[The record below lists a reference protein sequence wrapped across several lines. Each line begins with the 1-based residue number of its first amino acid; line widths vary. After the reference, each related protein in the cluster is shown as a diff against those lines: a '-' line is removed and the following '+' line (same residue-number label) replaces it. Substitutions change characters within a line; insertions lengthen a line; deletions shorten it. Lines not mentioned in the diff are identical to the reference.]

1 MSRKILNFAIGA
13 QIVLGSLWTYTWAA
27 TAGNG
32 DFGMLPFILLVY
44 AVQLVGFLIGAVIC
58 WIAPDLRRR
67 AYVALALP
75 VVFLFLPGMV
85 QSLAG
90 GYLSR
95 DESLTLLLIIGA
107 LLLAACVFAPRSVAK
122 WMPGAL
128 RNSGLFNGIVF
139 AGVAAGWLV
148 IIGIFIWLIAG
159 SGGGYQG
166 DTGYGLAYAIVLGAV
181 YFAGLGLASLFAAT
195 WGWIGLRSGPDNP
208 CRSWNIAQMV
218 VSAPGL
224 IAGGLALAFL
234 LSQQLF

>member
-1 MSRKILNFAIGA
+1 MSRKILNVAIGA
-13 QIVLGSLWTYTWAA
+13 QIVLGSLWTYSWAA

-67 AYVALALP
+67 AFIALALP
-75 VVFLFLPGMV
+75 VVFLFLPGIV
-85 QSLAG
+85 KSLAG
-90 GYLSR
+90 GHLSS
-95 DESLTLLLIIGA
+95 DEALTVLLIIGA
-107 LLLAACVFAPRSVAK
+107 MLLAACFIAPRRISNWLPA
-122 WMPGAL
+122 GL
-128 RNSGLFNGIVF
+128 RTSRFFNGIVF
-139 AGVAAGWLV
+139 TGVAAGWLV
-148 IIGIFIWLIAG
+148 IIGIFAWVLGG
-159 SGGGYQG
+159 SGGYKG

-195 WGWIGLRSGPDNP
+195 WAWIGLRSGPDNP